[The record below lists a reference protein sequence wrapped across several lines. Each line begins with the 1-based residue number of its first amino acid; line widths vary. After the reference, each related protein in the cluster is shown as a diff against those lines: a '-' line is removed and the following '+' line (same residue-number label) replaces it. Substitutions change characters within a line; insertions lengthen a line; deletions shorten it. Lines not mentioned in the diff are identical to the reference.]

1 MVTEGT
7 TKVLNHTFRILT
19 VLSVVIVK
27 NVMNEWCK
35 DRTWNKHS
43 VNDRSCYNIKS
54 LIFHQFYM

>member
-7 TKVLNHTFRILT
+7 TKVLSHTFRILT

-27 NVMNEWCK
+27 KLINEWCK
-35 DRTWNKHS
+35 DRTWNEHS
-43 VNDRSCYNIKS
+43 VNDRFCYNIKS